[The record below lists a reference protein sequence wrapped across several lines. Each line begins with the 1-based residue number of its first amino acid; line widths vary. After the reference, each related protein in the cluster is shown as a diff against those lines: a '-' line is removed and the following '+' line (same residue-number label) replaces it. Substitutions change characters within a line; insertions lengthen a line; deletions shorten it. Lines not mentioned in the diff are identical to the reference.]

1 MRKPAVAYLRVSSEQ
16 QGKSGLGLD
25 AQRQAV
31 ERFAAEHG
39 FAIVETYA
47 EVETGKGA
55 DALDRRPQL
64 AAALRRAKA
73 ERCPV
78 IVAKLDRLSRDVAF
92 VSGLMAQR
100 VPFIVAELGPDVDPF
115 MLHVYAALAEK
126 ERAMISV
133 RTRDALAAAK
143 ARGVRL
149 GNRTNLDE
157 ATRRSA
163 EVRSAAADRHAAN
176 VLPIIDEIRRGGAAS
191 LRQVAAA
198 LTARGVRTPRG
209 GAWTAAAVKNVLE
222 RQKSP
227 ARAVPDV
234 RPPPV
239 SAEGVAT

>member
-1 MRKPAVAYLRVSSEQ
+1 MTKPAVAYLRVSSEQ
-16 QGKSGLGLD
+16 QGRSGLGID
-25 AQRQAV
+25 AQHQAV
-31 ERFAAEHG
+31 GRFAAEHG
-39 FAIVETYA
+39 FTVVGTYA
-47 EVETGKGA
+47 EVETGKVA

-78 IVAKLDRLSRDVAF
+78 LVAKLDRLSRDVAF

-126 ERAMISV
+126 ERALISA
-133 RTRDALAAAK
+133 RTREALAAAK

-157 ATRRSA
+157 ATRRSTA
-163 EVRSAAADRHAAN
+163 VRSAAADRHAAN
-176 VLPIIDEIRRGGAAS
+176 VLPVIEGIRRGGAKS

-198 LTARGVRTPRG
+198 LTVRGVRMPRG
-209 GAWTAAAVKNVLE
+209 GAWTAAAVKSVLD
-222 RQKSP
+222 RQAK
-227 ARAVPDV
+227 
-234 RPPPV
+234 
-239 SAEGVAT
+239 